1 MNYSELLQL
10 AKGWSNLVS
19 NRIIIW
25 RLRYYNVY
33 GEQKGK
39 MKISYYTY
47 GNPYPEKDCLSIF
60 DSSNLSYKL
69 YSEEFDYL
77 WEKGSHDVA

>member
-1 MNYSELLQL
+1 MELSKKYSELVSVHL
-10 AKGWSNLVS
+10 AEVPLM
-19 NRIIIW
+19 R
-25 RLRYYNVY
+25 RYYNVY

-47 GNPYPEKDCLSIF
+47 VNPYPEKDCLSIF

-77 WEKGSHDVA
+77 WEKGSHEVS